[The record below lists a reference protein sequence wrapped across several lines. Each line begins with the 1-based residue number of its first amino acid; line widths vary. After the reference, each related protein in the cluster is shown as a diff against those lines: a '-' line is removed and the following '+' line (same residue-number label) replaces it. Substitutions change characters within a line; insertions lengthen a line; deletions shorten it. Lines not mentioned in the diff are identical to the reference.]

1 MGAKEHYA
9 LIAYYSLLS
18 LNIASIRR
26 GKSHTA
32 RPATIDKA
40 SSASWNTVIACLGD
54 DKRKPLPR
62 RLQQPSLSLVEEGKQ
77 NPTVLGD
84 SSVPLSG
91 LYDFNYSEFAIIR
104 NALRHSLSRSSFL
117 RTNGYVNAAAIAR
130 AAKYS
135 IIKVH
140 LRPNHLINLYGVCF
154 MMIDDNWQK
163 QSASFHFGTNHA
175 FCVVS
180 LVK

>member
-77 NPTVLGD
+77 NPTVLED
-84 SSVPLSG
+84 PSSSPPSS
-91 LYDFNYSEFAIIR
+91 LYVFNYSEFTIIK
-104 NALRHSLSRSSFL
+104 NALRHTLCCSSFL
-117 RTNGYVNAAAIAR
+117 KTNGYVNAAAIAR
-130 AAKYS
+130 AA
-135 IIKVH
+135 
-140 LRPNHLINLYGVCF
+140 
-154 MMIDDNWQK
+154 M
-163 QSASFHFGTNHA
+163 A
-175 FCVVS
+175 
-180 LVK
+180 